1 MLTAIAS
8 SSAASSNNRIAGFRP
23 APTPRPSGN
32 EEGAFGHRIAA
43 HLRPDR
49 THPLSV
55 ETLRTGRLAI
65 TRLRCDTGL
74 PEISAPLP
82 SEKAFIVMLQLR
94 ELASHELW
102 LRGKPA
108 PAGRYP
114 ERAVSILD
122 LEQQPS
128 MYLPDPFDCMHFYI
142 TRASL
147 DEIADE
153 YSARRISGL
162 SWPHGTVDPV
172 TNHLGL
178 TILPALD
185 RPEQTNRLFLDH
197 AVFALSV
204 HFAQTYGGMRLAP
217 FTLRGGLAPWQERRS
232 KEIISDRLEGDVSLA
247 ELANECRLSR
257 SHFARAFK
265 KTTGH
270 SPHVWL
276 LQRRVHKAKDLLL
289 NSESPISDIALAS
302 GFADQSH
309 LTKVF
314 SKLVGATPGA
324 WRRALRD

>member
-8 SSAASSNNRIAGFRP
+8 STPHKLAGFRP
-23 APTPRPSGN
+23 VRLPRTL
-32 EEGAFGHRIAA
+32 EIEDGAFGCRIAA
-43 HLRPDR
+43 HLRSDPA
-49 THPLSV
+49 HPV
-55 ETLRTGRLAI
+55 MVQTLRRERLAV

-74 PEISAPLP
+74 SQATTPIP
-82 SEKAFIVMLQLR
+82 SEKAFIVVLQLR
-94 ELASHELW
+94 ELPFHELW
-102 LRGKPA
+102 LRGKPV
-108 PAGRYP
+108 PVGPYP
-114 ERAVSILD
+114 ERGVSILD
-122 LEQQPS
+122 LEQQPTMS
-128 MYLPDPFDCMHFYI
+128 LPNPFDFMHFYI
-142 TRASL
+142 TRATL

-162 SWPHGTVDPV
+162 SWPHGEIDPV

-185 RPEQTNRLFLDH
+185 RLEHTNRLFLDH
-197 AVFALSV
+197 AMFALNV
-204 HFAQTYGGMRLAP
+204 HFAQAYGGMRLAP
-217 FTLRGGLAPWQERRS
+217 FTVRGGLAPWQERRS

-265 KTTGH
+265 KTTGQ

-276 LQRRVHKAKDLLL
+276 LQRRVQKAKHLLL
-289 NSESPISDIALAS
+289 NSESPISEIALAA

-314 SKLVGATPGA
+314 SKLVGTTPGA
-324 WRRALRD
+324 WRRTLRD